1 MNNTQVSWW
10 KNDNLL
16 TANIH
21 REETAPP
28 NSTTTL
34 TLNPARRNDSGVYKV
49 AVENRFGV
57 IPRELQYR
65 EVCLRVTVIGKSV
78 LNF

>member
-16 TANIH
+16 TANIR

-34 TLNPARRNDSGVYKV
+34 ILNPARRNDSGVYKV
-49 AVENRFGV
+49 AVENQFGI
-57 IPRELQYR
+57 IPKELQYR
-65 EVCLRVTVIGKSV
+65 EVRLRVRVIGKSV
-78 LNF
+78 F